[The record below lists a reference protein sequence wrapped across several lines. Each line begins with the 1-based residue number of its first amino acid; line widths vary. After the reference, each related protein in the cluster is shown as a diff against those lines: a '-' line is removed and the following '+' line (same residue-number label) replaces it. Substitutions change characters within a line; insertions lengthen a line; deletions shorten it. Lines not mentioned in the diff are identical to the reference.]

1 MIIKEISAKKIL
13 NSRNEETIE
22 VIVDSDIG
30 KGMGRAPSGKSTS
43 SKEVKAFPQGVSE
56 AVNFVNNTLSKE
68 LINFNLEKFD
78 DFKKLENLLKKI
90 NNPEKKLKVI
100 HVAGTNGKGSVCAML
115 SSIIESASLLG
126 IVFELMYKS

>member
-30 KGMGRAPSGKSTS
+30 KGIGRAPSGKSTS
-43 SKEVKAFPQGVSE
+43 SKEVKAFPHGVSE

-68 LINFNLEKFD
+68 LINFNLET
-78 DFKKLENLLKKI
+78 
-90 NNPEKKLKVI
+90 
-100 HVAGTNGKGSVCAML
+100 H
-115 SSIIESASLLG
+115 
-126 IVFELMYKS
+126 